1 MAKVY
6 RKIVGGGK
14 YLPWKHWEPEDWVE
28 GRFLGTS
35 TDQFDKTN
43 YQIEVEDHELDY
55 SLENFVKSPEC
66 KNKSLEI
73 KKGDTLILN
82 SMGSLDYKMQSV
94 EVGQTVKVTYKGVT
108 KLPENHKYKNKD
120 SHQVDVEVAES
131 DAARSL

>member
-14 YLPWKHWEPEDWVE
+14 YLAWKFWEEGDWVE
-28 GRFLGTS
+28 GKLIGTS
-35 TDQFDKTN
+35 EDKYNKTN
-43 YQIEVEDHELDY
+43 YQIEVEDSDLAY
-55 SLENFVKSPEC
+55 SCENLVKDKDS
-66 KNKSLEI
+66 KVTSLEI

-108 KLPENHKYKNKD
+108 KLPEDHKFKNKD

-131 DAARSL
+131 DESRGL